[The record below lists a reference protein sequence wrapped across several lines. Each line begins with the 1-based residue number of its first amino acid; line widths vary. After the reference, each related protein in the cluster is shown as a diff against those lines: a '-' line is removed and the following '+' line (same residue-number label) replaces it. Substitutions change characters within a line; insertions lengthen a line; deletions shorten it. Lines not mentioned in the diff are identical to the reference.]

1 MTFQKTECSS
11 GAIAA
16 LFGQRSDDPA
26 ARLSP
31 GLQDQVHPRPTT
43 TRSPGTGLPRVVAR
57 ISQVSLPRSRKNS
70 PSHVPPVA
78 SRRPMNLAGMTRALF
93 CARMSRPSRRAGSS
107 VNRWCAV
114 RPLARSRTISRDCS
128 RGSAGRLAISSS
140 GRSKSNSAASTRV
153 APSASRTGT
162 GGRPDRKRTLE
173 SKGQDGS
180 AGNRQII
187 YCTVLSMCAGL
198 PRDSEPSRKPSS
210 SCRP

>member
-1 MTFQKTECSS
+1 MTFQKTERSS

-31 GLQDQVHPRPTT
+31 GLQDQAQSPADDDPLSGYGLAPRGGQNL
-43 TRSPGTGLPRVVAR
+43 PGFIAE
-57 ISQVSLPRSRKNS
+57 ISRNS

-78 SRRPMNLAGMTRALF
+78 SRRPINRAGMTRVLF
-93 CARMSRPSRRAGSS
+93 RARMSRPSRRAGSS

-128 RGSAGRLAISSS
+128 RGSAGCCAISSS

-162 GGRPDRKRTLE
+162 GGDRTA
-173 SKGQDGS
+173 S
-180 AGNRQII
+180 
-187 YCTVLSMCAGL
+187 GL
-198 PRDSEPSRKPSS
+198 
-210 SCRP
+210 